1 MRQINNYKIVGWDVD
16 TQRDFM
22 EGRENNAIGY
32 EGKLKINDAMTIAP
46 ALRKLSVYLRQKGV
60 PIMGSVD
67 WHDESSVE
75 FSSNPDFV
83 NTFPPHCIAG
93 HYGAEKIDATRPENP
108 IYINPE
114 KGFEVEGLY
123 ERLKDHEGEVFFRK
137 DRFDVFDLNGNPYS
151 KELVKKLGIEK
162 ALVYGVALE
171 VCDDY
176 AIKGLLKLGVQVYAV
191 EDAMKALNEDS
202 RPQILQSWQKAGAK
216 IVRLEDVLKG
226 KVI

>member
-32 EGKLKINDAMTIAP
+32 EGKLKINDAMQIAP
-46 ALRKLSVYLRQKGV
+46 ALRKLSLYLRQKAI

-67 WHDESSVE
+67 SHNEDSIE
-75 FSSNPDFV
+75 FSSTPDFM
-83 NTFPPHCIAG
+83 NTFPPHCVAG

-108 IYINPE
+108 IYVDHE
-114 KGFEVEGLY
+114 KGFEIEGLY
-123 ERLKDHEGEVFFRK
+123 ERLMNHEGEVFFRK
-137 DRFDVFDLNGNPYS
+137 DRFDVFDNNGNPYS

-162 ALVYGVALE
+162 AIVYGVALE
-171 VCDDY
+171 VCNNY
-176 AIKGLLKLGVQVYAV
+176 AINGLLDLGVQVYAV

-202 RPQILQSWQKAGAK
+202 RPQVLKAWEKAGAK